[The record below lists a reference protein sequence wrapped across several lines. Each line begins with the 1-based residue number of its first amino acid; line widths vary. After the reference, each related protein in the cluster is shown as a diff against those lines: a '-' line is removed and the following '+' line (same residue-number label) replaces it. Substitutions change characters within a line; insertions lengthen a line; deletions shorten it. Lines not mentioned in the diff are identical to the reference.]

1 MGFDRRDCDKRIDL
15 ADLKSG
21 IDKIDIVKL
30 ETAPADLSKLSNEEK
45 EVVEKAIYNELAK
58 QVNAVWNNGTSGV
71 VKKADYNTKIEEK
84 ILW

>member
-1 MGFDRRDCDKRIDL
+1 MGFDRRDFDKRIDL

-71 VKKADYNTKIEEK
+71 VKKADYNTKIVEK
-84 ILW
+84 IL

>member
-1 MGFDRRDCDKRIDL
+1 MGFDRRDFDKRIDL

-71 VKKADYNTKIEEK
+71 VKKADCNTKIEEK
-84 ILW
+84 IL